1 MGYCEVWQPYREAV
15 KERYPLVLER
25 LEQIE
30 TEETV
35 KQPYLDY
42 FRRTL
47 PRNRGKTSKSPA
59 VLPFPPAVLPAQ
71 KGCKFPPE
79 AH

>member
-30 TEETV
+30 TAV
-35 KQPYLDY
+35 PGL
-42 FRRTL
+42 F
-47 PRNRGKTSKSPA
+47 SPGS
-59 VLPFPPAVLPAQ
+59 VFS
-71 KGCKFPPE
+71 PE
-79 AH
+79 AWRAGKRSDFRCMG